1 MVLLDISIQSRV
13 VIGISAMLVLFAGFL
28 IVFISNQRK
37 KIQYHKNLQAL
48 HEEQKN
54 HLKEQNALL
63 EQRVRERTSELSEQT
78 DALQK
83 TLEELK
89 ASQLQL
95 IQKEKMAS
103 LGELTAGIAH
113 EIQNPLNF
121 VLNFGEINTELAY
134 ELKQKLANES
144 LPKETAED
152 LNALVNDFSDNLE
165 KIVHHGRRADG
176 IVKNMLQHSRRH
188 RGIMELT
195 DLNELTDEYLKL
207 TYHGFR
213 AKHKSFICD
222 FDTSFDGQVGRI
234 RIVPQDIGHIFV
246 NLFNNAFYAMNEKL
260 KLKGDQYEAKLFIS
274 TEKKGN
280 KAVVIVQD
288 NGTGISPQIID
299 KIFQPFFTTKPT
311 GEATGLGLSLSYDI
325 IKAHQAELKADSKE
339 GEYARFV
346 MELNY

>member
-1 MVLLDISIQSRV
+1 MILLDIGIQYRV

-37 KIQYHKNLQAL
+37 KIQYHKDLQAL
-48 HEEQKN
+48 HEEQKKQ
-54 HLKEQNALL
+54 LKEQNLLL
-63 EQRVRERTSELSEQT
+63 EQRVRERTAELSEQAK
-78 DALQK
+78 ALQK
-83 TLEELK
+83 TLDELK

-121 VLNFGEINTELAY
+121 VLNFGQLNTELVN
-134 ELKQKLANES
+134 EIKQKLSNES
-144 LPKETAED
+144 ISKELAED
-152 LNALVNDFSDNLE
+152 LNLLINDFSDNLE
-165 KIVHHGRRADG
+165 KIVHHGKRADG

-188 RGIMELT
+188 RGVMELI
-195 DLNELTDEYLKL
+195 DLNELIDEYLKL
-207 TYHGFR
+207 TYHGYR

-222 FDTSFDGQVGRI
+222 FETSFDGQIGRV

-246 NLFNNAFYAMNEKL
+246 NLFNNAFYSMNEKS
-260 KLKGDQYEAKLFIS
+260 KLKSNGYEPKLFIS
-274 TEKKGN
+274 TERKGN
-280 KAVVIVQD
+280 KAIVIIKD
-288 NGTGISPQIID
+288 NGLGIPPNIID

-339 GEYARFV
+339 GDYARFT